1 MTCLLTTL
9 AVTISVGDGDGSDPV
24 GGAEVHLPPGSDASY
39 EIRVGAR
46 VFIQVHVEVAVHS
59 PVSSLNL
66 IQRALVRWLVQRHVG
81 RRACVFQS
89 PHYRTMPYNSCNHV

>member
-9 AVTISVGDGDGSDPV
+9 AVTISSVGDGDGSEPV

-39 EIRVGAR
+39 ELRVGAR

-59 PVSSLNL
+59 PVSSMKL
-66 IQRALVRWLVQRHVG
+66 IQRALVRWLVQRHVF
-81 RRACVFQS
+81 ASTDC
-89 PHYRTMPYNSCNHV
+89 